1 MWLIKLDETEKKS
14 VNIRWKW
21 KTSRV
26 HHEGTLLKLD
36 FDFEVEH
43 FHGKMKNKL
52 DKTKLNLITR

>member
-21 KTSRV
+21 KTTRV

-43 FHGKMKNKL
+43 FHGKMKKKN
-52 DKTKLNLITR
+52 